1 MWKNS
6 NRGSWEGPRVGGI
19 DVPEP
24 TECPRKLPQQQ
35 VGGGAVGQDKMLK
48 DLDVRRSQN
57 NDKQSAVSNGGKTA
71 FSLLR

>member
-1 MWKNS
+1 ME
-6 NRGSWEGPRVGGI
+6 RPLVGGI

-24 TECPRKLPQQQ
+24 SDSPRKLPQQQ

-48 DLDVRRSQN
+48 DLYVRMSQN
-57 NDKQSAVSNGGKTA
+57 NDKQSAVSNGGKT